1 MQRFT
6 LTRAAKKDLRG
17 IAQFTEER
25 WGYQQTKH
33 YLKGM
38 DDAFQRLADNP
49 MLGSACDYV
58 DIGLRKQPYQSHMIY
73 YELKTENAIRVVR
86 ILHKR
91 MDVRRAFTDI

>member
-1 MQRFT
+1 MQRFS

-17 IAQFTEER
+17 IARFTEER
-25 WGYQQTKH
+25 WGHKQTKH

-49 MLGSACDYV
+49 MFGSACEYV
-58 DIGLRKQPYQSHMIY
+58 DAGLRKQLYQSHVIY
-73 YELKTENAIRVVR
+73 YELKPVNAIRVVR

-91 MDVRRAFTDI
+91 MDVRRVFADT